1 MRKEK
6 PSRTAQYMALF
17 RALETTRPQGYR
29 LFGDPYAIN
38 FLDRRF
44 KQVIK
49 LSRLPVIRNM
59 VQQIIYRKIPGAL
72 SSGIA
77 RTKYID
83 DRLQYTLHK
92 GVRQVIILGAGF
104 DTRSLRLG
112 FLRNIPVIEI
122 DHPNTAAIKLNVLK
136 NCLGRLP
143 ENTRYLQV
151 DFNEQRLEDLISWN
165 NIDVSIPTTIIW
177 EGVTNY
183 LTAEAVSSTFRFI
196 ERFTGGSYV
205 IFTYVHQLVLDH
217 PGTFYGAEKLLH
229 DLDQLEERWTFGFR
243 PEALKD
249 YLNRYQLALL
259 EDKGAKEYRQ
269 KYLPERSEKGYEF
282 YRVAIAKRRKY

>member
-183 LTAEAVSSTFRFI
+183 LSAEAVSSTFRFI

-205 IFTYVHQLVLDH
+205 IFTYVHQMVLDH